1 MKGDKEINF
10 IINNLNKMML
20 ELQAFKSFHIDQV
33 VDERNKS
40 NAVMNTISDSVLLI
54 DSSGEVIHHNLKA
67 LGILKIEL
75 KTKGFTI
82 SDIKN
87 EGLLNLIND
96 VINSKE
102 QKGNIEFENKDDRK
116 FYLISFSKFRIPS
129 IKKDG
134 IFFVMRDITVEKE
147 IQKTKE
153 DFFHMITHD
162 MRAPLSTIRGYLE
175 IIFSDKNTSEKYS
188 RYIENINYSVN
199 KLAGMIDDILNM
211 TKLEGKRFP
220 IKKEPIYSKELAE
233 RVILS
238 QKLIAKLKEINLY
251 IDKDFEDITFI
262 SDNTLLERVLI
273 NLVGNSLKFTTKSG
287 EIKIGCYNDNEKVYF
302 YVSDTGPGIPE
313 DKRKS
318 IFEKYVQME
327 EHREMGFGLG
337 LAMCKSAIENLGG
350 EIWVESELGKG
361 AKFIFNLPKEKG
373 T

>member
-1 MKGDKEINF
+1 
-10 IINNLNKMML
+10 
-20 ELQAFKSFHIDQV
+20 
-33 VDERNKS
+33 
-40 NAVMNTISDSVLLI
+40 
-54 DSSGEVIHHNLKA
+54 
-67 LGILKIEL
+67 
-75 KTKGFTI
+75 
-82 SDIKN
+82 
-87 EGLLNLIND
+87 
-96 VINSKE
+96 
-102 QKGNIEFENKDDRK
+102 
-116 FYLISFSKFRIPS
+116 
-129 IKKDG
+129 
-134 IFFVMRDITVEKE
+134 MRDITVEKE

-273 NLVGNSLKFTTKSG
+273 NLVGNSLKFTPKSG

-318 IFEKYVQME
+318 IFEKYVQIE